1 LALGIVHIAIKLPF
15 LVLSVFY
22 NLLINGFIMY
32 NNDNNETESPAIIEE
47 IIPGKNT
54 DHNDKSLNQD
64 NSNNRQS
71 YIQKYEEQEAAKEVI
86 GATEEPR
93 KAIER
98 NTGEYASK
106 IPGYSQVILDTQE
119 QTVQATREITEFY
132 LELQKQTLN
141 SFQKV
146 FQPYFQNIQRQL
158 LSNQEYFYSMSAL
171 HYKLISDYTESVIVS
186 SKIFNKVS
194 SSNMNFLMGLIKPIP
209 VNQSR
214 MGNSKVDSGKNSD
227 ENSTNI
233 KATFSCETCGQT
245 FESRQDL
252 KEHTSIKHYNT
263 Q

>member
-1 LALGIVHIAIKLPF
+1 MAL
-15 LVLSVFY
+15 S
-22 NLLINGFIMY
+22 Y
-32 NNDNNETESPAIIEE
+32 NNDKNNETESPAIIEE

-71 YIQKYEEQEAAKEVI
+71 YIQKYKEQEAAKEVI

-106 IPGYSQVILDTQE
+106 IPRYSQVIINKQE
-119 QTVQATREITEFY
+119 QTVQATREITEVY

-158 LSNQEYFYSMSAL
+158 LSNQE
-171 HYKLISDYTESVIVS
+171 
-186 SKIFNKVS
+186 
-194 SSNMNFLMGLIKPIP
+194 
-209 VNQSR
+209 
-214 MGNSKVDSGKNSD
+214 
-227 ENSTNI
+227 
-233 KATFSCETCGQT
+233 
-245 FESRQDL
+245 
-252 KEHTSIKHYNT
+252 
-263 Q
+263 